1 MSNHTAT
8 PATKNDLK
16 KQEVLNRIHEGM
28 TIYDNEQNRVG
39 TVDTVYMGEA
49 NKETAGTELPATAP
63 SNTGERNTLAEDV
76 ANIFDPRD
84 KIPEELAERLRYH
97 GYVKIDGGWFG
108 ADRYVLPEQIA
119 SVNDEGVYLTSDH
132 GTPVKA

>member
-1 MSNHTAT
+1 MSNHITSPT
-8 PATKNDLK
+8 QDELK
-16 KQEVLNRIHEGM
+16 KQEILNHIRKGM

-49 NKETAGTELPATAP
+49 NKETAGTELPATTSA
-63 SNTGERNTLAEDV
+63 TGEESGTLAEEV

-84 KIPEELAERLRYH
+84 KVPAELAERLRYN
-97 GYVKIDGGWFG
+97 GYIKIDGGWFG
-108 ADRYVLPEQIA
+108 ADRYVLPKQIA
-119 SVNDEGVYLTSDH
+119 SVSDEGVYLTADH